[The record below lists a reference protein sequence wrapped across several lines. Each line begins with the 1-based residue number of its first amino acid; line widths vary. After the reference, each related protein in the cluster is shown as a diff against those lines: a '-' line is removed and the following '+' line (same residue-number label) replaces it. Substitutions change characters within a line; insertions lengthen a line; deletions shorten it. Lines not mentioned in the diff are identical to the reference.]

1 MKQAKD
7 DSGNDVDV
15 EALLAAINEIN
26 ETEGRFAADD
36 DPHSLH
42 AGAHDNSSCRE
53 LAEAYELDIHDV
65 SVSELNR

>member
-26 ETEGRFAADD
+26 ETEGHFAAA

-42 AGAHDNSSCRE
+42 AGAHDNSGCRE